1 MKPGEIK
8 GGSLRDVLT
17 SRITQLATTLASGAG
32 LASAVGSLTGN
43 LGSAMWSGAAGGA
56 VAYLVMTLIRAAV
69 RQNRVPA
76 DVGRT
81 AIANIER
88 EFPMM
93 DNPMRVRV
101 QPSEHIAV
109 EMPGGEIALGV
120 RGRGRRKLISN
131 TKSETME
138 GGRMILSRLA
148 AENPA
153 LARAFKGMTGG
164 IKTVSL
170 SESDKLKHDTT
181 KTIAEAL
188 SEGFDLDDIKTVL
201 SRDRRFTAA
210 DVSEMIN
217 DAKKMEIDDD
227 AATVVGESTEEGYSA
242 LLGAVLAKTHDK
254 RVELKT
260 IKKIVDRFDD
270 DVKEEYVEELDN
282 ELERRGIKVVDRRI
296 SAKEQEE
303 LNKRYGWGMTGRG
316 PILSKTKKTA
326 RVAPEPAVPED
337 PTISESKLN
346 TEALERSKLNT
357 EALERLESKLNTE
370 ALERLDVFKR
380 GPPHTVTD
388 TSAGAPTL
396 DEYEKAELELAT
408 KVKAYKFQISEA
420 EKKYNQILNNLRKE
434 KNTKIK
440 KGLIEDLE
448 EWADLRDDLQDELK
462 HRETALKN
470 LQEQRPPPAES
481 EMSVG
486 PYMTSPSPKMTP
498 IMVTPPRPHR
508 ASKTRRVS
516 TIEAI

>member
-1 MKPGEIK
+1 
-8 GGSLRDVLT
+8 
-17 SRITQLATTLASGAG
+17 
-32 LASAVGSLTGN
+32 
-43 LGSAMWSGAAGGA
+43 
-56 VAYLVMTLIRAAV
+56 
-69 RQNRVPA
+69 
-76 DVGRT
+76 
-81 AIANIER
+81 
-88 EFPMM
+88 
-93 DNPMRVRV
+93 
-101 QPSEHIAV
+101 
-109 EMPGGEIALGV
+109 
-120 RGRGRRKLISN
+120 
-131 TKSETME
+131 ME

-326 RVAPEPAVPED
+326 RVAPAPVPAPAREPEPEYEAKPGARAIEKMGYFNRS
-337 PTISESKLN
+337 PTEI
-346 TEALERSKLNT
+346 
-357 EALERLESKLNTE
+357 
-370 ALERLDVFKR
+370 
-380 GPPHTVTD
+380 VTD
-388 TSAGAPTL
+388 TTQGAPTL

-408 KVKAYKFQISEA
+408 QVKKYKFQISEA
-420 EKKYNQILNNLRKE
+420 EKKYNQVLNNLRKE

-440 KGLIEDLE
+440 KGLIEDSE
-448 EWADLRDDLQDELK
+448 EWADLLDDLQDELEK
-462 HRETALKN
+462 RETALKK
-470 LQEQRPPPAES
+470 LQEQRPRTES

-486 PYMTSPSPKMTP
+486 PYMTSPTPTPKMTP
-498 IMVTPPRPHR
+498 MMTPASRR
-508 ASKTRRVS
+508 ASTGPRVS
-516 TIEAI
+516 TMEAI

>member
-1 MKPGEIK
+1 
-8 GGSLRDVLT
+8 
-17 SRITQLATTLASGAG
+17 LATTLASGAG

-43 LGSAMWSGAAGGA
+43 LGSAMWSGAAGGV
-56 VAYLVMTLIRAAV
+56 VAYLVMTLIRTAV

-131 TKSETME
+131 TKSEIME

-153 LARAFKGMTGG
+153 LARAFKGLTGG

-201 SRDRRFTAA
+201 SMDRRFTAA

-227 AATVVGESTEEGYSA
+227 AATVVGESAEEGYSA

-270 DVKEEYVEELDN
+270 DVKEEYVNQLEND
-282 ELERRGIKVVDRRI
+282 LERRGIKIIDRRI

-326 RVAPEPAVPED
+326 RVAPAPVPAPAREPEPEYEAKPGARAIEKMGYFNRS
-337 PTISESKLN
+337 PTEI
-346 TEALERSKLNT
+346 
-357 EALERLESKLNTE
+357 
-370 ALERLDVFKR
+370 
-380 GPPHTVTD
+380 VTD
-388 TSAGAPTL
+388 TTQGAPTL

-408 KVKAYKFQISEA
+408 QVKKYKFQISEA
-420 EKKYNQILNNLRKE
+420 EKKYNQVLNNLRKE

-440 KGLIEDLE
+440 KGLIEDSE
-448 EWADLRDDLQDELK
+448 EWADLLDDLQDELEK
-462 HRETALKN
+462 RETALKK
-470 LQEQRPPPAES
+470 LQEQRPRTES

-486 PYMTSPSPKMTP
+486 PYMTSPTPTPKMTP
-498 IMVTPPRPHR
+498 MMTPASRR
-508 ASKTRRVS
+508 ASTGPRVS
-516 TIEAI
+516 TMEAI